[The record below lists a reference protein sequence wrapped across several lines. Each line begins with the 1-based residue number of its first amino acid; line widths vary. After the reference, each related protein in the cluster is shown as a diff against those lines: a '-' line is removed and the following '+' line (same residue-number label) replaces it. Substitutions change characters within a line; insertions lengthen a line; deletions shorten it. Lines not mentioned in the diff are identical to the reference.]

1 MARIV
6 YRTLLAEA
14 IIAERNGRRYCFSGK
29 DKDVIREMCDEIN
42 ETYPD
47 YYYKFHYLSEI
58 EQIDLPVGAG
68 AILLKYIHQFESES
82 CRAALIPSIITDRI
96 YYKVKY
102 RDLDKT
108 MMDLYLHFLASDF
121 AFALPGSPYASSHI
135 YMAYDNA
142 FWRLKSKKIMP
153 QIVERLKNRLEV
165 MRLSITAKMIA
176 RKWAPP
182 ELGEI
187 MANHLSNKNVTK
199 ADLGIPEASLRYFE
213 YIVEQ
218 SCFTAIYCL
227 QFYPS
232 KKNLEIVLNYTKD
245 YPPELVECAL
255 KHAKIIEDKLQSLQN
270 QSDIKTQIYMFS
282 RTFGCGCFY
291 AITL

>member
-1 MARIV
+1 MGKII
-6 YRTLLAEA
+6 YRSILADA
-14 IIAERNGRRYCFSGK
+14 IIAERNGREYIFLGK
-29 DKDVIREMCDEIN
+29 DKDVLREMCDEIH

-47 YYYKFHYLSEI
+47 YYYRFHYLSEI
-58 EQIDLPVGAG
+58 ALIDLPIGAG

-82 CRAALIPSIITDRI
+82 CRAALIPSIITDKI
-96 YYKVKY
+96 YHKIKY
-102 RDLDKT
+102 RDIDKT
-108 MMDLYLHFLASDF
+108 MMGLYLHFLASDF
-121 AFALPGSPYASSHI
+121 ALALPGSPYASSHI

-187 MANHLSNKNVTK
+187 MANHLSNKNVTR
-199 ADLGIPEASLRYFE
+199 ADLEMPEASLEYFE

-232 KKNLEIVLNYTKD
+232 KKNLEIVLSYTKG
-245 YPPELVECAL
+245 YSSELMECAL
-255 KHAKIIEDKLQSLQN
+255 KHAKIIEDKLQAFQN
-270 QSDIKTQIYMFS
+270 QSE
-282 RTFGCGCFY
+282 
-291 AITL
+291 